1 MKRLFLGFIGMIAM
15 LSAASAQEN
24 MLRLLL
30 TETEKQMNAMAPME
44 TPMGTVTKADLNGDV
59 LEIDMTLNDLY
70 SQIAQEKLESFSVLF
85 DSKMAAITFL
95 TPIVDGGFV
104 SYEDVKSSG
113 MSLFYRYWTT
123 NGKMVADMTITPSDM
138 LAAFVRLDSKSD
150 ALPLNDRQFYIDYNI
165 ASTAPF
171 CPMEV
176 EEGLILS
183 KAEASSNGPVF
194 VYTFTNI
201 ASGDID
207 ATPEFVAEMR
217 EVLVTDLKTLS
228 QYNPFLYE
236 DMAKCGIV
244 YTYVYNGND
253 GKEILRV
260 DVPVA
265 DVFE

>member
-1 MKRLFLGFIGMIAM
+1 MKKLFLVFIGMIAM
-15 LSAASAQEN
+15 LSVVSAQEN
-24 MLRLLL
+24 MMRMLLA
-30 TETEKQMNAMAPME
+30 ETEKQMNAMAPME

-59 LEIDMTLNDLY
+59 LEIDMTLNGLY
-70 SQIAQEKLESFSVLF
+70 SQIAEENPESFSVLF
-85 DSKMAAITFL
+85 DSKMGAITL
-95 TPIVDGGFV
+95 MTPMVDSGFV

-113 MSLFYRYWTT
+113 MSIFYRYWTT

-176 EEGLILS
+176 EEGIILS
-183 KAEASSNGPVF
+183 KVEASSNGL
-194 VYTFTNI
+194 VYIYEFTNI

-217 EVLVTDLKTLS
+217 ELLVTDLKALS
-228 QYNPFLYE
+228 QYTPFMYE

-265 DVFE
+265 DVVE

>member
-1 MKRLFLGFIGMIAM
+1 MKKLFLVFIGMIVM

-30 TETEKQMNAMAPME
+30 TETEKQMNAMTPME
-44 TPMGTVTKADLNGDV
+44 TPMGTVTKADINGNV
-59 LEIDMTLNDLY
+59 LEIDMTLNGIY
-70 SQIAQEKLESFSVLF
+70 SQIAEEKPESFSVLF
-85 DSKMAAITFL
+85 DSKMGAITL
-95 TPIVDGGFV
+95 MTPMVNSGLL

-113 MSLFYRYWTT
+113 MSIFYRYWTT
-123 NGKMVADMTITPSDM
+123 NGKKVADMTITSGDM

-183 KAEASSNGPVF
+183 KAEASSYGPV
-194 VYTFTNI
+194 YIYEFTDI
-201 ASGDID
+201 ASGDIEC
-207 ATPEFVAEMR
+207 TPEFVAEMR
-217 EVLVTDLKTLS
+217 EQLVNDLKTLS
-228 QYNPFLYE
+228 QYTPFLYE

-253 GKEILRV
+253 GKEILCV

-265 DVFE
+265 DVVK

>member
-1 MKRLFLGFIGMIAM
+1 MSVM
-15 LSAASAQEN
+15 LSAVSAQEN

-30 TETEKQMNAMAPME
+30 TETEKQMNAMAPIE
-44 TPMGTVTKADLNGDV
+44 TPMGAVTKADLNGNV
-59 LEIDMTLNDLY
+59 LEIDMTLNGLY
-70 SQIAQEKLESFSVLF
+70 SQIAQEKPESFSVLF
-85 DSKMAAITFL
+85 DSKMGAITL
-95 TPIVDGGFV
+95 MTPMVNSGFV

-123 NGKMVADMTITPSDM
+123 NGKMVADMTITPGDM

-183 KAEASSNGPVF
+183 KAEAAGDGPVY
-194 VYTFTNI
+194 VYTFTAI

-207 ATPEFVAEMR
+207 ATPELMGQMR
-217 EVLVTDLKTLS
+217 EQLVNDLKTQS

-260 DVPVA
+260 TVPVA
-265 DVFE
+265 DVVK

>member
-1 MKRLFLGFIGMIAM
+1 MKKILLSFICMSVM
-15 LSAASAQEN
+15 LSAVSAQEN

-30 TETEKQMNAMAPME
+30 TETEKQMNAMAPIE
-44 TPMGTVTKADLNGDV
+44 TPMGAVTKADLNGNV
-59 LEIDMTLNDLY
+59 LEIDMTLNGLY
-70 SQIAQEKLESFSVLF
+70 SQIAQEKPESFSVLF
-85 DSKMAAITFL
+85 DSKMSAITFM

-123 NGKMVADMTITPSDM
+123 NGKMVADMTITPGDM

-176 EEGLILS
+176 EEGLLLS
-183 KAEASSNGPVF
+183 KAEAASDGPVY
-194 VYTFTNI
+194 VYTFTDI
-201 ASGDID
+201 ASDDID
-207 ATPEFVAEMR
+207 ATPELMGQMR
-217 EVLVTDLKTLS
+217 EQLVNDLKTIS
-228 QYNPFLYE
+228 QYTPFLYE

-260 DVPVA
+260 TVPVA
-265 DVFE
+265 DVVK